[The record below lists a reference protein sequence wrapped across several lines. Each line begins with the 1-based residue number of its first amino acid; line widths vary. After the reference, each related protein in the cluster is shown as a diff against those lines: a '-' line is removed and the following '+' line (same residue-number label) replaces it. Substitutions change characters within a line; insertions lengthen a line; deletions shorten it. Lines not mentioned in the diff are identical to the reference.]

1 MKKIAVTGYKGKLGS
16 LLVQRPNFVP
26 LGCDILDIEDIEVGL
41 YLAEKYGEI
50 DLIVNCASVSSITKC
65 EEEYD
70 NAIQVNVRGL
80 DNLHHVFGDRV
91 LNISSDHVFSGNF
104 GDGILPTEE
113 TDPDP
118 INAYG
123 FTKMGAEA
131 VSQANE
137 GKTIRLSRTVSWMDK
152 DIAIPKWLAEIP
164 IFFYRNYIHR
174 EFAVDG
180 IEYFAN
186 NYDRMP
192 SIVHY
197 AGTDNL
203 SQYDFMKKLLEA
215 VGVKST
221 LIAPKTIYSNDP
233 PRPQYGGFSVASAE
247 SLGFPMYSVDDT
259 VSKLVEEYHN
269 A

>member
-1 MKKIAVTGYKGKLGS
+1 MKKIAVTGYTGKLGS

-26 LGCDILDIEDIEVGL
+26 LECDITDVADIQFWLDKAGGIDI
-41 YLAEKYGEI
+41 
-50 DLIVNCASVSSITKC
+50 IVNCASISSITKC
-65 EEEYD
+65 EDNYD

-91 LNISSDHVFSGNF
+91 LNISSDHVFNGNF
-104 GDGILPTEE
+104 GEDEELPTEE

-137 GKTIRLSRTVSWMDK
+137 GKTIRLSRTVSWDDK
-152 DIAIPKWLAEIP
+152 DIAIPKWLTEVP
-164 IFFYRNYIHR
+164 MFFYRNYIHR
-174 EFAVDG
+174 QFAVDG

-192 SIVHY
+192 EIVHY
-197 AGTDNL
+197 AGTTNL
-203 SQYDFMKKLLEA
+203 SQYDFMGKLLEA
-215 VGVKST
+215 VGIKSI
-221 LIAPKTIYSNDP
+221 LISPKTIYSNDP
-233 PRPQYGGFSVASAE
+233 PRPQYGGFSVALAQ

-259 VSKLVEEYHN
+259 VSKLVKEYHN

>member
-1 MKKIAVTGYKGKLGS
+1 MKKIAVVGYKGKLGS

-26 LGCDILDIEDIEVGL
+26 LECDITDVADIQFGLDKAGGIDI
-41 YLAEKYGEI
+41 
-50 DLIVNCASVSSITKC
+50 IVNCASVSSITRC
-65 EEEYD
+65 EDEYD
-70 NAIQVNVRGL
+70 EAIQVNVRGL

-91 LNISSDHVFSGNF
+91 LNISSDHVFNGNF
-104 GDGILPTEE
+104 GEDEELPTEE

-137 GKTIRLSRTVSWMDK
+137 GKTIRLSRTVSWDDK
-152 DIAIPKWLAEIP
+152 DIAIPKWLVEVP
-164 IFFYRNYIHR
+164 MFFYRNYIHR
-174 EFAVDG
+174 QFAVDG
-180 IEYFAN
+180 IEYFVN

-192 SIVHY
+192 EIVHY
-197 AGTDNL
+197 AGTTNL
-203 SQYDFMKKLLEA
+203 SQYDFMEKLLEA
-215 VGVKST
+215 VGIKST
-221 LIAPKTIYSNDP
+221 LISPKTIYSNDP
-233 PRPQYGGFSVASAE
+233 PRPQYGGFSVALAQ